1 MRRCVCVFGLLVLLM
16 TSAGAKE
23 TVLPG
28 LIRAPMAIA
37 IDLPDGRKV
46 TLEGLVIRPDR
57 PGRFPLVVL
66 IHGTPRGDGPA
77 FFATIARQSPARLN
91 GPSVAF
97 AQRGYAAVSIM
108 RRGFGRSEGPYAESI
123 SGTCDDRDYLEAGRT
138 SGTDVAGAVAAL
150 RREPWVDPDH
160 VLLLGW
166 SSGGLAATA
175 AAATNP
181 AGVVGVLSVA
191 GGRGSFAPGRTCSA
205 GRLVE
210 TFGVFGKTARV
221 PALWLYSE
229 NDQYF
234 GPTLAR
240 QMFEAY
246 TASGAPARL
255 QMLPPFGTDGH
266 MVLDAEPI
274 EIWWQPVQAFL
285 TTLHLPTSAMVELPP
300 LAVLPPPTPMNAAC
314 TAVFRRYYSARTD
327 AKALAVTPEG
337 HCGSSVM
344 ARSLDEAKEEAMARC
359 TQAWK
364 DCRLYAV
371 GQELVER
378 SN

>member
-1 MRRCVCVFGLLVLLM
+1 MRRCVYVFGLLVLLM
-16 TSAGAKE
+16 TGAAAKE

-66 IHGTPRGDGPA
+66 IHGTPRGDGPT
-77 FFATIARQSPARLN
+77 FLATIARQSPARLN

-108 RRGFGRSEGPYAESI
+108 RRGFGRSEGPYAEHM
-123 SGTCDDRDYLEAGRT
+123 SGTCDNRDYLEVARTAGE
-138 SGTDVAGAVAAL
+138 DVAGAVAAL

-175 AAATNP
+175 AAAANP
-181 AGVVGVLSVA
+181 AGVIGVLSVA
-191 GGRGSFAPGRTCSA
+191 GGRGSFAPGRICSA

-210 TFGVFGKTARV
+210 GFGVFGKTARV

-229 NDQYF
+229 NDRYF
-234 GPTLAR
+234 NATLAR

-246 TASGAPARL
+246 TASGAPAQL

-274 EIWWQPVQAFL
+274 EIWWQPVQTFL
-285 TTLHLPTSAMVELPP
+285 TALHLPTSVVVELPP
-300 LAVLPPPTPMNAAC
+300 LADLPPPTPINAAC
-314 TAVFRRYYSARTD
+314 AAFFNRYYSARTD
-327 AKALAVTPEG
+327 VKAFAVNPEG

-344 ARSLDEAKEEAMARC
+344 ARSRDEAKEEAITRCAR
-359 TQAWK
+359 AWK